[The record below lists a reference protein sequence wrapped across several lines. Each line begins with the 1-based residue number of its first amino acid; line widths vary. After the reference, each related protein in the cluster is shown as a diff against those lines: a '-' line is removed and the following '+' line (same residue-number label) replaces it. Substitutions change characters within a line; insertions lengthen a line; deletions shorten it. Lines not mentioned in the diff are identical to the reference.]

1 MFWWKVHS
9 KCGRCTIFLRI
20 LRFNY
25 MFCIWE
31 EAEGILRALTV
42 CSECYIIWW
51 EKWQWRQDLRNHLS
65 STFIIMGT
73 IYLLILPHLLTLF
86 PVLILVVIFFS
97 FMHLDINKLKYS
109 ILCLFLYD
117 ILFLYYTNFNFLTT
131 NDNNYLNSLYI
142 FHVYLFFRRLM
153 KYSGRR
159 VAYVF
164 TIDTLHLFFLKRTT
178 WNLMII

>member
-1 MFWWKVHS
+1 
-9 KCGRCTIFLRI
+9 
-20 LRFNY
+20 

-42 CSECYIIWW
+42 GRECYIIWW
-51 EKWQWRQDLRNHLS
+51 EKWQSRQDLRNHLS

-86 PVLILVVIFFS
+86 PVLILVVNFFS

>member
-1 MFWWKVHS
+1 MS
-9 KCGRCTIFLRI
+9 L
-20 LRFNY
+20 
-25 MFCIWE
+25 
-31 EAEGILRALTV
+31 
-42 CSECYIIWW
+42 
-51 EKWQWRQDLRNHLS
+51 
-65 STFIIMGT
+65 TFIIMGT

-86 PVLILVVIFFS
+86 PVLILVVNFFS

-131 NDNNYLNSLYI
+131 NDKNYLNSLYI

-164 TIDTLHLFFLKRTT
+164 TIDTLQIKTSLFLKKDDLKF
-178 WNLMII
+178 NDYIITRHCCY

>member
-42 CSECYIIWW
+42 GSECYIIWW

-65 STFIIMGT
+65 STFIFMGT

-86 PVLILVVIFFS
+86 PVLILVVIFF
-97 FMHLDINKLKYS
+97 FIHAFRYKQIEIFDIVFVFVWFYFCTTQILTFWQLTITIIWIPYTYS
-109 ILCLFLYD
+109 M
-117 ILFLYYTNFNFLTT
+117 
-131 NDNNYLNSLYI
+131 YI
-142 FHVYLFFRRLM
+142 YFFD
-153 KYSGRR
+153 
-159 VAYVF
+159 V
-164 TIDTLHLFFLKRTT
+164 
-178 WNLMII
+178 